1 MGGGGGVLVDS
12 LPERVRCS
20 DRRSSSGSCT
30 ASGSCWAICCRC
42 RCCWRRRRCCHHF
55 RRRTERRRVRARH
68 SYSTLVFFFGVFFFL
83 LRSDF
88 RRRSPSASPPPPF
101 PATFQSGRENER
113 KKIGA
118 PQRFFSTF
126 FSFLSLSLSLSFHK
140 ASVRL
145 FSRDGPLRKTPFTG
159 FVVFFCD
166 AQPLILLSR
175 PVASSARSTSF
186 IDFFSPFPAPLL
198 IHQLGLGKFGNN
210 SMPLGCFWRSCSE
223 LNQKKNKTKCSNYAR
238 NQRPDPQGRSPRTG
252 HARRHCRPHFAESP
266 IRFLVKRVFAGF
278 PLRTCQ
284 SVRHKE
290 T

>member
-1 MGGGGGVLVDS
+1 MVVVLLLVVVG
-12 LPERVRCS
+12 RFAVAAVAVGAAAAAATTS
-20 DRRSSSGSCT
+20 DAELSGAESALAIHIRRWS
-30 ASGSCWAICCRC
+30 
-42 RCCWRRRRCCHHF
+42 
-55 RRRTERRRVRARH
+55 
-68 SYSTLVFFFGVFFFL
+68 FFLGVFFLL

-88 RRRSPSASPPPPF
+88 RRRSPSASPLRLF
-101 PATFQSGRENER
+101 RRLSKAAEKTNE
-113 KKIGA
+113 KKSA
-118 PQRFFSTF
+118 HRNVFFLLF
-126 FSFLSLSLSLSFHK
+126 FLFSLSLSLSLSFHK